1 MVDKISFI
9 NFKGGVAKTTTAV
22 NFAAE
27 LARRNKDVLLIDL
40 DPQSNASLWLLG
52 PKRFLARIEEVEKTG
67 YQLFLDG
74 LPSSSKSFKFKE
86 ATVKAVVQDSRGRQL
101 LPHLDLLPNTYKAID
116 LENKLRGEQD
126 SFSILGDRMEDM
138 QENYDFI
145 IFDCAPN
152 LYLTTTNALLF
163 SNYYIVPVYPDYF
176 ASAGLSILAKEI
188 KKIWNRLGKYSE
200 DNLRLS
206 GVVITRIKENATL
219 DKGKRVDLEQV
230 LNELIKDDEISSEAE
245 VFETYFNDTVE
256 VPRSIEAFIPTIFY
270 NQSNPQIK
278 LYTERVKKFT
288 DEVLKN
294 IGGD

>member
-1 MVDKISFI
+1 MVEKISFI

-27 LARRNKDVLLIDL
+27 LAIRKKEVLLVDL

-52 PKRFLARIEEVEKTG
+52 PKRFIDRIEEVEKTG

-74 LPSSSKSFKFKE
+74 LPPFSKSFKFKE
-86 ATVKAVVQDSRGRQL
+86 AIVKAVVQNSKGNKL
-101 LPHLDLLPNTYKAID
+101 LPHLDLLPNTYKSID

-126 SFSILGDRMEDM
+126 SFSILRSRMEDI
-138 QENYDFI
+138 QDNYDFI

-163 SNYYIVPVYPDYF
+163 SNYYIVPVYPDFF

-188 KKIWNRLGKYSE
+188 KKILDRLGKYSE
-200 DNLRLS
+200 DDLKLS
-206 GVVITRIKENATL
+206 GVIVTRIKENATL

-230 LNELIKDDEISSEAE
+230 LNELIKESVVPSEAE

-256 VPRSIEAFIPTIFY
+256 VPRSIEAFVPTILY
-270 NQSNPQIK
+270 KQSNPQIK
-278 LYTERVKKFT
+278 LYTKRIGKFT

-294 IGGD
+294 IDGD